1 MNLSTVLLINPKT
14 SSILGLSP
22 SCDVWAITSPP
33 ILWKK
38 EDDLVP
44 RHKKH
49 HCLIVVQDYQYDELV
64 YVHSRRFANAS
75 NLEEMETYVRKFDDD
90 TYKSQEHRYKDP
102 WISYGKYGS
111 MPSEVSVMTKQNLTI
126 IMLLAYAP
134 LYLLVTWSLTL
145 LLYLEYWGIGMMY
158 QVNYMKPKK
167 KGYAKQTATF
177 VKIDDAV
184 FWEKVMTEQGCT
196 DFQILVK

>member
-1 MNLSTVLLINPKT
+1 
-14 SSILGLSP
+14 
-22 SCDVWAITSPP
+22 
-33 ILWKK
+33 
-38 EDDLVP
+38 
-44 RHKKH
+44 
-49 HCLIVVQDYQYDELV
+49 
-64 YVHSRRFANAS
+64 
-75 NLEEMETYVRKFDDD
+75 
-90 TYKSQEHRYKDP
+90 
-102 WISYGKYGS
+102 
-111 MPSEVSVMTKQNLTI
+111 
-126 IMLLAYAP
+126 
-134 LYLLVTWSLTL
+134 LLVTWSLTL